1 MQKESVGETGW
12 GSDSTRWYN
21 DIYLRKV
28 FSWVYKEI
36 RLSTKFWEEKLL
48 LIQKAVVLSESVF
61 FT

>member
-1 MQKESVGETGW
+1 MQKESVGGTGW
-12 GSDSTRWYN
+12 GSKSTRWYN